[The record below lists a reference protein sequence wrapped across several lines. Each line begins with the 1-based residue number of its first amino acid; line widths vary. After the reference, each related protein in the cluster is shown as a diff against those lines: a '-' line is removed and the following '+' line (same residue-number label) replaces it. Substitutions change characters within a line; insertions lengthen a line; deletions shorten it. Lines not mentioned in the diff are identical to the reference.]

1 MKKYISLLLV
11 SVLIL
16 LSGCGMTVTKVENT
30 TTDNQNIITDEDVTA
45 SATSSETTSATVY
58 TTTLPNAATKKN
70 TTTVKGTAAG
80 KTISI
85 TKSTTVKSGGTITT
99 AHTTKPTKA
108 TTTKPAKV
116 TTTKKQG
123 KTVTCKIEIECKT
136 ILKNLGNLRPEKKA
150 FLPKDG
156 YILKTTTVSVA
167 EGSTVFDVLKLV
179 CKQNTCP
186 EKCSYCRK
194 SGIQLEYVYTPGYDS
209 EYIRGIHQLYEKD
222 CGTQSG
228 WMYSVNGVFPNY
240 GVNKYTVKNGDDIK
254 FRYTCNGL
262 GEDIGASFMG

>member
-1 MKKYISLLLV
+1 MKKYISLLLI

-30 TTDNQNIITDEDVTA
+30 TADKQNIITDEYIT
-45 SATSSETTSATVY
+45 TSTTNSETN
-58 TTTLPNAATKKN
+58 P
-70 TTTVKGTAAG
+70 TTVKSASAG
-80 KTISI
+80 KTIPT
-85 TKSTTVKSGGTITT
+85 TKSVKTKTTTTISGGTITT
-99 AHTTKPTKA
+99 ANTTKPS
-108 TTTKPAKV
+108 KV

-136 ILKNLGNLRPEKKA
+136 ILKNLGSLRPEKKA

-222 CGTQSG
+222 CGMQSG

-254 FRYTCNGL
+254 FRYTCNGF
-262 GEDIGASFMG
+262 GEDLGANFMG

>member
-1 MKKYISLLLV
+1 MKKHISLLLI

-30 TTDNQNIITDEDVTA
+30 TADRQNITT
-45 SATSSETTSATVY
+45 STTSSETNSTAVKSAS
-58 TTTLPNAATKKN
+58 
-70 TTTVKGTAAG
+70 AG
-80 KTISI
+80 KTIS
-85 TKSTTVKSGGTITT
+85 TTQSVKTTTTTIISGGSITT
-99 AHTTKPTKA
+99 AHSTKPS
-108 TTTKPAKV
+108 KV

-136 ILKNLGNLRPEKKA
+136 ILKNLDKLRPEKKA

-262 GEDIGASFMG
+262 GEDLGANFMG

>member
-30 TTDNQNIITDEDVTA
+30 TADAQNIITDENTTTSSTA
-45 SATSSETTSATVY
+45 SVITSTTAYNTTSPS
-58 TTTLPNAATKKN
+58 TTKGKVVSTTKSAATKS
-70 TTTVKGTAAG
+70 V
-80 KTISI
+80 
-85 TKSTTVKSGGTITT
+85 GTITS
-99 AHTTKPTKA
+99 AHTTKPS
-108 TTTKPAKV
+108 KV

-123 KTVTCKIEIECKT
+123 KTVTCTIEIECKT
-136 ILKNLGNLRPEKKA
+136 ILNNLDNLRPEKKA

-156 YILKTTTVSVA
+156 YILKETTVSVA

-186 EKCSYCRK
+186 EKCNYCRK

-240 GVNKYTVKNGDDIK
+240 GVNKYTVKNGDKIRM
-254 FRYTCNGL
+254 RYTCNGL
-262 GEDIGASFMG
+262 GEDLGASFMG

>member
-1 MKKYISLLLV
+1 MKKHISLLLI

-30 TTDNQNIITDEDVTA
+30 TAYRQNITT
-45 SATSSETTSATVY
+45 STTSSETNSTAVKSAS
-58 TTTLPNAATKKN
+58 
-70 TTTVKGTAAG
+70 AG
-80 KTISI
+80 KTIST
-85 TKSTTVKSGGTITT
+85 TKSVKTTTTTIISGGTITT
-99 AHTTKPTKA
+99 AHSTKPS
-108 TTTKPAKV
+108 KV

-136 ILKNLGNLRPEKKA
+136 ILKNLDNLRPEKEA

-167 EGSTVFDVLKLV
+167 EGSTVFEVLKLV

-254 FRYTCNGL
+254 FRYSCNGL
-262 GEDIGASFMG
+262 GEDLGANFMG

>member
-1 MKKYISLLLV
+1 MKKYISFLLIPA
-11 SVLIL
+11 LIL

-30 TTDNQNIITDEDVTA
+30 TADEQNITVTTA
-45 SATSSETTSATVY
+45 STTAVY
-58 TTTLPNAATKKN
+58 TTTSPST
-70 TTTVKGTAAG
+70 
-80 KTISI
+80 
-85 TKSTTVKSGGTITT
+85 TKSKAVSTTKSVTTKSGGTITT
-99 AHTTKPTKA
+99 APTAKPS
-108 TTTKPAKV
+108 KV

-123 KTVTCKIEIECKT
+123 KTVTCTIEIECKT
-136 ILKNLGNLRPEKKA
+136 ILSNLGNLRPEKKA

-156 YILKTTTVSVA
+156 FILKETTVSVA
-167 EGSTVFDVLKLV
+167 EDSTVFDVLKLV

-186 EKCSYCRK
+186 EKCTYCRK

-240 GVNKYTVKNGDDIK
+240 GVNKYTVKNGDNIK
-254 FRYTCNGL
+254 LLYTCDL
-262 GEDIGASFMG
+262 GEDVGNSFSG

>member
-1 MKKYISLLLV
+1 MLI

-30 TTDNQNIITDEDVTA
+30 TADRQNITT
-45 SATSSETTSATVY
+45 STTSSETNSTAVKSAS
-58 TTTLPNAATKKN
+58 
-70 TTTVKGTAAG
+70 AG
-80 KTISI
+80 KTIS
-85 TKSTTVKSGGTITT
+85 TTQSVKTTTTTIISGGTITT
-99 AHTTKPTKA
+99 AHSTKPS
-108 TTTKPAKV
+108 KV

-123 KTVTCKIEIECKT
+123 KAVTCKIEIECKT

-179 CKQNTCP
+179 CKQSTCP

-262 GEDIGASFMG
+262 GEDLGANFMG

>member
-1 MKKYISLLLV
+1 MKKYISLLLI

-30 TTDNQNIITDEDVTA
+30 TADRQNIITDEYIT
-45 SATSSETTSATVY
+45 TSTTNSETNPMSVKSAS
-58 TTTLPNAATKKN
+58 
-70 TTTVKGTAAG
+70 AG
-80 KTISI
+80 KTIST
-85 TKSTTVKSGGTITT
+85 TKSVKTKTTTTISGGTITT
-99 AHTTKPTKA
+99 A
-108 TTTKPAKV
+108 
-116 TTTKKQG
+116 
-123 KTVTCKIEIECKT
+123 
-136 ILKNLGNLRPEKKA
+136 N
-150 FLPKDG
+150 
-156 YILKTTTVSVA
+156 TVSVA

-254 FRYTCNGL
+254 FRYTCNGF
-262 GEDIGASFMG
+262 GEDLGANFMG

>member
-1 MKKYISLLLV
+1 MKKYISFLLIPA
-11 SVLIL
+11 LIL

-30 TTDNQNIITDEDVTA
+30 TADEQNITVTTA
-45 SATSSETTSATVY
+45 STTAVY
-58 TTTLPNAATKKN
+58 TTTSPST
-70 TTTVKGTAAG
+70 
-80 KTISI
+80 
-85 TKSTTVKSGGTITT
+85 TKSKAVSTTKSVTTKSGGTITT
-99 AHTTKPTKA
+99 APTVKPS
-108 TTTKPAKV
+108 KV

-123 KTVTCKIEIECKT
+123 KTVTCTIEIECKT
-136 ILKNLGNLRPEKKA
+136 ILSNLGNLRPEKKA

-156 YILKTTTVSVA
+156 FILKETTVSVA
-167 EGSTVFDVLKLV
+167 EDSTVFDVLKLV

-186 EKCSYCRK
+186 EKCTYCRK

-240 GVNKYTVKNGDDIK
+240 GVNKYTVKNGDNIK
-254 FRYTCNGL
+254 LLYTCDL
-262 GEDIGASFMG
+262 GEDVGNSFSG

>member
-1 MKKYISLLLV
+1 MKKYISVLLV

-30 TTDNQNIITDEDVTA
+30 TVDKQNIITDENIT
-45 SATSSETTSATVY
+45 TSSADSTITSTTVY
-58 TTTLPNAATKKN
+58 TTTALNKATVKATKSVS
-70 TTTVKGTAAG
+70 TVASPSA
-80 KTISI
+80 
-85 TKSTTVKSGGTITT
+85 
-99 AHTTKPTKA
+99 KPTKI
-108 TTTKPAKV
+108 
-116 TTTKKQG
+116 TTTKKRS

-136 ILKNLGNLRPEKKA
+136 ILNNLGNLRPEKKA
-150 FLPKDG
+150 SLPKDG
-156 YILKTTTVSVA
+156 YILKETTVSVA

-186 EKCSYCRK
+186 EKCTYCRK
-194 SGIQLEYVYTPGYDS
+194 SGIQLEYIYTPGYDS

-240 GVNKYTVKNGDDIK
+240 GVNKYTVKNGDNIK
-254 FRYTCNGL
+254 LRYTCNGF
-262 GEDIGASFMG
+262 GEDLGASFMG

>member
-1 MKKYISLLLV
+1 MKKYISLLLI

-30 TTDNQNIITDEDVTA
+30 TADRQNITT
-45 SATSSETTSATVY
+45 STTSSETNSTAVKSAS
-58 TTTLPNAATKKN
+58 
-70 TTTVKGTAAG
+70 AG
-80 KTISI
+80 KTIS
-85 TKSTTVKSGGTITT
+85 TTQSVKTTTTTIISGGSITT
-99 AHTTKPTKA
+99 AHSTKPS
-108 TTTKPAKV
+108 KV

-136 ILKNLGNLRPEKKA
+136 ILKNLDKLRPEKKA

-167 EGSTVFDVLKLV
+167 ECSTVFDVLKLV

-254 FRYTCNGL
+254 FRYTCNGF
-262 GEDIGASFMG
+262 GEDLGANFMG

>member
-11 SVLIL
+11 SALIL

-30 TTDNQNIITDEDVTA
+30 TADERNITA
-45 SATSSETTSATVY
+45 STMNSTTAY
-58 TTTLPNAATKKN
+58 TTTSPS
-70 TTTVKGTAAG
+70 TTTG
-80 KTISI
+80 KNVTTGKVVST
-85 TKSTTVKSGGTITT
+85 TKSATTKSGGTITT
-99 AHTTKPTKA
+99 APTAKPS
-108 TTTKPAKV
+108 KV
-116 TTTKKQG
+116 TTTKKQD
-123 KTVTCKIEIECKT
+123 KTVTCTIEIECKT
-136 ILKNLGNLRPEKKA
+136 ILNNLGNLRPEKKA

-156 YILKTTTVSVA
+156 YILKETTVSVA

-186 EKCSYCRK
+186 EKCTYCRK

-228 WMYSVNGVFPNY
+228 WMYSVNGIFPNY
-240 GVNKYTVKNGDDIK
+240 GVNKYTVKNGDKIRM
-254 FRYTCNGL
+254 RYTCNGL

>member
-30 TTDNQNIITDEDVTA
+30 TADSQSIITNEDITVST
-45 SATSSETTSATVY
+45 TSSETTSTTVY
-58 TTTLPNAATKKN
+58 TTTASN
-70 TTTVKGTAAG
+70 TTSVK
-80 KTISI
+80 KT
-85 TKSTTVKSGGTITT
+85 TT
-99 AHTTKPTKA
+99 AHTTKPSKI
-108 TTTKPAKV
+108 
-116 TTTKKQG
+116 TTTKKQD

-136 ILKNLGNLRPEKKA
+136 ILNNIDNLRPEKKA
-150 FLPKDG
+150 FLPTDG

-186 EKCSYCRK
+186 EKCAYCRK

-240 GVNKYTVKNGDDIK
+240 GVNKYTVKNDDDIK

>member
-30 TTDNQNIITDEDVTA
+30 TAESGVTTTDPETVTTTA
-45 SATSSETTSATVY
+45 SFAKSTTSYV
-58 TTTLPNAATKKN
+58 TTTSFAASSATTK
-70 TTTVKGTAAG
+70 TAAG
-80 KTISI
+80 KTSAV
-85 TKSTTVKSGGTITT
+85 STTAKSQKTT
-99 AHTTKPTKA
+99 SA
-108 TTTKPAKV
+108 
-116 TTTKKQG
+116 TTKKQV
-123 KTVTCKIEIECKT
+123 KSVTCTIEIECKT
-136 ILKNLGNLRPEKKA
+136 ILNNLGNLRPEKKT

-156 YILKTTTVSVA
+156 YILRETTVSVA
-167 EGSTVFDVLKLV
+167 EGSTVFDVLKKV
-179 CKQNTCP
+179 CKEHTCP
-186 EKCSYCRK
+186 EKCTYCRK

-240 GVNKYTVKNGDDIK
+240 GVNKYTVKNGDNIK
-254 FRYTCNGL
+254 LRYTCNGL
-262 GEDIGASFMG
+262 GEDIGAEFMG

>member
-1 MKKYISLLLV
+1 MKKYISFLLIPA
-11 SVLIL
+11 LIL

-30 TTDNQNIITDEDVTA
+30 TADEQNITATTA
-45 SATSSETTSATVY
+45 STTAVY
-58 TTTLPNAATKKN
+58 TTTSPST
-70 TTTVKGTAAG
+70 
-80 KTISI
+80 
-85 TKSTTVKSGGTITT
+85 TKSKAVSTTKSVTTKSGGTITT
-99 AHTTKPTKA
+99 APTVKPS
-108 TTTKPAKV
+108 KV

-123 KTVTCKIEIECKT
+123 KTVTCTIEIECKT
-136 ILKNLGNLRPEKKA
+136 ILSNLGNLRPEKKA

-156 YILKTTTVSVA
+156 FILKETTVSVA
-167 EGSTVFDVLKLV
+167 EDSTVFDVLKLV

-186 EKCSYCRK
+186 EKCTYCRK

-240 GVNKYTVKNGDDIK
+240 GVNKYTVKNGDNIK
-254 FRYTCNGL
+254 LLYTCDL
-262 GEDIGASFMG
+262 GEDVGNSFSG

>member
-1 MKKYISLLLV
+1 MKKYISFLLIPA
-11 SVLIL
+11 LIL

-30 TTDNQNIITDEDVTA
+30 TADEQNITATTA
-45 SATSSETTSATVY
+45 STTAVY
-58 TTTLPNAATKKN
+58 TTTSPST
-70 TTTVKGTAAG
+70 
-80 KTISI
+80 
-85 TKSTTVKSGGTITT
+85 TKSKAVSTTKSVTTKSGGTITT
-99 AHTTKPTKA
+99 APTVKPS
-108 TTTKPAKV
+108 KV

-123 KTVTCKIEIECKT
+123 KTVTCTIEIECKT
-136 ILKNLGNLRPEKKA
+136 ILSNLGNLRPEKKA

-156 YILKTTTVSVA
+156 FILKETTVSVA
-167 EGSTVFDVLKLV
+167 EDSTVFDVLKLV

-186 EKCSYCRK
+186 EKCTYCRK

-240 GVNKYTVKNGDDIK
+240 GVNKYTVKNGDNIK
-254 FRYTCNGL
+254 LLYTCDL
-262 GEDIGASFMG
+262 GEDVSNSFSG

>member
-1 MKKYISLLLV
+1 MKKYISVLLV

-30 TTDNQNIITDEDVTA
+30 TVDKQNIITDENIT
-45 SATSSETTSATVY
+45 TSSADSEMTSTTVY
-58 TTTLPNAATKKN
+58 TTTALNKATVKATKS
-70 TTTVKGTAAG
+70 VSTAA
-80 KTISI
+80 SP
-85 TKSTTVKSGGTITT
+85 S
-99 AHTTKPTKA
+99 AKPTKI
-108 TTTKPAKV
+108 

-123 KTVTCKIEIECKT
+123 QTVTCTIEIECKT
-136 ILKNLGNLRPEKKA
+136 ILNNLGNLRPEKKA

-156 YILKTTTVSVA
+156 YILKETTVSVA

-186 EKCSYCRK
+186 EKCTYCRK
-194 SGIQLEYVYTPGYDS
+194 SGIQLEYIYTPGYDS

-240 GVNKYTVKNGDDIK
+240 GVNKYTVKNGDNIK
-254 FRYTCNGL
+254 LRYTCNGF
-262 GEDIGASFMG
+262 GEDLGASFMG

>member
-1 MKKYISLLLV
+1 MKKYISVLLV

-30 TTDNQNIITDEDVTA
+30 TVDKQNIITDENIT
-45 SATSSETTSATVY
+45 TSSADSTITSTTVY
-58 TTTLPNAATKKN
+58 TTTSPNK
-70 TTTVKGTAAG
+70 TTG
-80 KTISI
+80 KTVST
-85 TKSTTVKSGGTITT
+85 TKSVTTKSGGTITT
-99 AHTTKPTKA
+99 APTTKPS
-108 TTTKPAKV
+108 KV

-123 KTVTCKIEIECKT
+123 QTVTCTIEIECKT
-136 ILKNLGNLRPEKKA
+136 ILNNLGNLRPEKKA
-150 FLPKDG
+150 SLPKDG
-156 YILKTTTVSVA
+156 YILKETTVSVA

-186 EKCSYCRK
+186 EKCTYCRK
-194 SGIQLEYVYTPGYDS
+194 SGIQLEYIYTPGYDS

-240 GVNKYTVKNGDDIK
+240 GVNKYTVKNGDNIK
-254 FRYTCNGL
+254 LRYTCNGF
-262 GEDIGASFMG
+262 GEDLGASFMG

>member
-1 MKKYISLLLV
+1 MGIMKKYISLLLV
-11 SVLIL
+11 SALIL

-30 TTDNQNIITDEDVTA
+30 TPDGQNIITDENATIVSTDSSAVSTTTYAVTTTNSTTDKNNTTA
-45 SATSSETTSATVY
+45 KPVSATKSVTT
-58 TTTLPNAATKKN
+58 
-70 TTTVKGTAAG
+70 
-80 KTISI
+80 
-85 TKSTTVKSGGTITT
+85 KSGGTVSTASTVKSAKTT
-99 AHTTKPTKA
+99 SA
-108 TTTKPAKV
+108 
-116 TTTKKQG
+116 TKKQG
-123 KTVTCKIEIECKT
+123 KTVTCTIEIECKT
-136 ILKNLGNLRPEKKA
+136 ILNNLGNLRTEKKA

-156 YILKTTTVSVA
+156 YILKETTVSVA

-179 CKQNTCP
+179 CKNNTCP

-228 WMYSVNGVFPNY
+228 WMYSVNGIFPNY

-262 GEDIGASFMG
+262 GEDLGASFMG

>member
-16 LSGCGMTVTKVENT
+16 LSGCSMTVTKVENT
-30 TTDNQNIITDEDVTA
+30 TSDEQHIITKEEITT
-45 SATSSETTSATVY
+45 STTSSAVASTTVY
-58 TTTLPNAATKKN
+58 TTTAPN
-70 TTTVKGTAAG
+70 TTTVKRT
-80 KTISI
+80 
-85 TKSTTVKSGGTITT
+85 TT
-99 AHTTKPTKA
+99 AHTTKS
-108 TTTKPAKV
+108 AKV
-116 TTTKKQG
+116 TTTKKQV
-123 KTVTCKIEIECKT
+123 KPITCTIEIECKT
-136 ILKNLGNLRPEKKA
+136 ILNNLDSLRPEKKA

-156 YILKTTTVSVA
+156 YILKETTVSVA

-186 EKCSYCRK
+186 EKCTYCRK

-254 FRYTCNGL
+254 LRYTCNGL
-262 GEDIGASFMG
+262 GEDLGASFMG

>member
-1 MKKYISLLLV
+1 MKKYISLLLA
-11 SVLIL
+11 SVMIL

-30 TTDNQNIITDEDVTA
+30 TADGQNVIIDE
-45 SATSSETTSATVY
+45 
-58 TTTLPNAATKKN
+58 N
-70 TTTVKGTAAG
+70 TTTSTTASTTAYSTTEPSTTTG
-80 KTISI
+80 KIIST
-85 TKSTTVKSGGTITT
+85 TKSATTKSGGVVTT
-99 AHTTKPTKA
+99 APTTKSSKD
-108 TTTKPAKV
+108 TTTKN
-116 TTTKKQG
+116 QG
-123 KTVTCKIEIECKT
+123 KTVTCTIEIECKT
-136 ILKNLGNLRPEKKA
+136 ILNNLGNLRPEKKA

-156 YILKTTTVSVA
+156 YILNETTVSVA

-179 CKQNTCP
+179 CKNNTCP
-186 EKCSYCRK
+186 EKCSYCRQ

-262 GEDIGASFMG
+262 GEDIGASF